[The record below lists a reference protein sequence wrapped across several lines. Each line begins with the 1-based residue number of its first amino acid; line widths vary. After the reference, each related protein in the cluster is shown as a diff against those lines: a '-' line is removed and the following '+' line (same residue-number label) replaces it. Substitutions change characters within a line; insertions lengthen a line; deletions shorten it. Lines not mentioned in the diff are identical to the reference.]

1 MVVNTRRVVVVGAGS
16 CGCVVAERLS
26 RGDDVVVTLVEA
38 GVDAPTDED
47 LLLARLPVGP
57 DATRVRRHRT
67 IDGLDLVRGSG
78 VGGSSVVNGGYF
90 LRGHRTDLDG
100 WDQDWWDA
108 DTVERFHRALD
119 GGGSGG
125 MMGVRRVADTELHPR
140 AAAFENHWRAAGCDN
155 VDGEWPA
162 VGVNRVRVNADG
174 VRRVS
179 AGRAFLTDAVRAR
192 PSLRLLAD
200 TTVDEVLVSDGVATG
215 VRAGGQTIPGD
226 EVILCAGTLASATLL
241 ARSAGGGSSTF
252 PLGEHREILV
262 RYRPTDRAPR
272 AGRGIPLLPTVL
284 HTEDGV
290 EIRCYNAD
298 FADHIAGVPPSGPAV
313 GIAGMVPGAT
323 GHLSVATDGAVTI
336 GVGDAAAITDT
347 MDRWSHRVVEML
359 EGPDHADL
367 VEPGSVWI
375 DPVLAT
381 SHHAWG
387 TLPMGAAT
395 DPLGGV
401 IGVEGL
407 RVVDG
412 SILPGALSSGPHAT
426 TMMMAA
432 RIADAIAE
440 PLSARSGIVGS

>member
-1 MVVNTRRVVVVGAGS
+1 MTPRRVVVVGAGS

-26 RGDDVVVTLVEA
+26 RGDDVLVTLVEA
-38 GVDAPTDED
+38 GHDTSTDAD
-47 LLLARLPVGP
+47 LRVSRLPVGP
-57 DATRVRRHRT
+57 DAHRVRRYRT
-67 IDGLDLVRGSG
+67 VDGLDLVRGSG

-100 WDQDWWDA
+100 WDRRWWDI
-108 DTVERFHRALD
+108 DTVERFHRILD

-125 MMGVRRVADTELHPR
+125 VMSVRRVDDTELHPR
-140 AAAFENHWRAAGCDN
+140 AVAFERYWHRTGYDL
-155 VDGEWPA
+155 VGTEWPT
-162 VGVNRVRVNADG
+162 VGVNRVRVNADD

-179 AGRAFLTDAVRAR
+179 ADRAFLTAAVRAR
-192 PSLRLLAD
+192 PSLRIVAD
-200 TTVDEVLVSDGVATG
+200 TTVDEVLVSDGTATG
-215 VRAGGQTIPGD
+215 VRAGGETIPAD

-241 ARSAGGGSSTF
+241 ARSAGRTPSTF

-262 RYRPTDRAPR
+262 RYRERTPAPR
-272 AGRGIPLLPTVL
+272 TRAGVPLLPTVL
-284 HTEDGV
+284 HTEDGF

-298 FADHIAGVPPSGPAV
+298 FADHITGVARSGPAV
-313 GIAGMVPGAT
+313 GVAGMVPGAS
-323 GHLSVATDGAVTI
+323 GHLTVDADGAVGIDI
-336 GVGDAAAITDT
+336 GAAEAVGDG
-347 MDRWSHRVVEML
+347 MRRWSHRVVEML
-359 EGPDHADL
+359 EGAAHADL
-367 VEPGSVWI
+367 VEEGSVTI

-387 TLPMGAAT
+387 TMPMGAAT
-395 DPLGGV
+395 DALGGV

-412 SILPGALSSGPHAT
+412 SILPSALSSGPHAT